1 MKKITKRILAVLL
14 ALTMTVCCGLT
25 ALAASSGQGGTPPEK
40 PSGDSSSQGDG
51 TPPDGTGGGGQA
63 PGGGQSSSVDSY
75 TAVKE
80 YTEDG
85 TYTDETIN
93 STGTDENAVLVS
105 DGTQVFSGANITR
118 TSDDSSGGDNSS
130 FYGVGAAVL
139 GKGGTTY
146 ITKSN
151 ITTDSAGGAGVF
163 AYSDG
168 KVYVAD
174 TTINTTQDTS
184 GGLHVAGGGTLY
196 AWNVTATTQ
205 GNSSAAIRSDRGGG
219 TMVVDGGTYT
229 SNGTGSPAVYV
240 TADVAI
246 HDATLVANNSEG
258 ICLEG
263 LNSLHLYNSDLTS
276 NMPENEQN
284 DCTWSVIVYQSMSG
298 DSEEGE
304 GTFQMDGG
312 SITSKNGGI
321 FYTTNT
327 ESDFVIRNVKITAA
341 DDCEFFLKCTG
352 NSNQRGWG
360 SSGSNGANCKFT
372 AIQQEMN
379 GDIIWDSISTL
390 DLFMT
395 DGSKLTG
402 AILDDESNAGNGG
415 DGYANVAIDQ
425 NSIWV
430 VTGNS
435 TVTNLYNSGKIVDA
449 KGKTVTIQG
458 KDGTVYVKGDSDYT
472 VTVTGT
478 YGEYADCT
486 TEAGTLTSWTE
497 YSVDRPSELGEAETT
512 AEEEEESKDFP
523 AWAKALIVG
532 LSAVVIV
539 AGTTAFVLNKK
550 KKDTAAS

>member
-1 MKKITKRILAVLL
+1 MKKTTKRILAVLL
-14 ALTMTVCCGLT
+14 ALAMTVCCGLT
-25 ALAASSGQGGTPPEK
+25 ALAASSGQSGTPPEK
-40 PSGDSSSQGDG
+40 PSGDSSSQGDSA
-51 TPPDGTGGGGQA
+51 PPDGAGDDGQA
-63 PGGGQSSSVDSY
+63 PGGGGQSSGVDSY

-85 TYTDETIN
+85 TYNNETIS

-105 DGTQVFSGANITR
+105 DGTQVFNGANITR
-118 TSDDSSGGDNSS
+118 SSEDSSGGDNSS

-146 ITKSN
+146 ITKST

-168 KVYVAD
+168 TVYVAD

-229 SNGTGSPAVYV
+229 SNGSGSPAVYV
-240 TADVAI
+240 TADIAI

-263 LNSLHLYNSDLTS
+263 LNSLHLYDSDLTS
-276 NMPENEQN
+276 NMPDNEQN

-360 SSGSNGANCKFT
+360 STGSNGADCKFT

-390 DLFMT
+390 NFFMT

-402 AILDDESNAGNGG
+402 AILDDESNAGDGG
-415 DGYANVAIDQ
+415 NGYANVAIDKT
-425 NSIWV
+425 SIWV

-449 KGKTVTIQG
+449 NGKTVTVQG
-458 KDGTVYVKGDSDYT
+458 EDGTVYVEGDSEYT

-512 AEEEEESKDFP
+512 TEEEDNDFP
-523 AWAKALIVG
+523 AWAKALIGG
-532 LSAVVIV
+532 LSAVVIIAGV
-539 AGTTAFVLNKK
+539 AAFVVNKK
-550 KKDTAAS
+550 KKEQSAS

>member
-25 ALAASSGQGGTPPEK
+25 VLAASAGQSGTPPEK

-51 TPPDGTGGGGQA
+51 TPPDGAGGGGQA
-63 PGGGQSSSVDSY
+63 PGGGGQSSGVDSY

-85 TYTDETIN
+85 TYTDATIS

-105 DGTQVFSGANITR
+105 DGTQVFSGVNITR
-118 TSDDSSGGDNSS
+118 SSEDSSGGDNSS

-360 SSGSNGANCKFT
+360 SSGSNGADCKFT

-390 DLFMT
+390 NFFMT

-458 KDGTVYVKGDSDYT
+458 KDGTVYVEGDSDYT

-512 AEEEEESKDFP
+512 TEEEDKDFP
-523 AWAKALIVG
+523 TWAKALICG
-532 LSAVVIV
+532 LSAVVIIAGV
-539 AGTTAFVLNKK
+539 AAFVLNKK
-550 KKDTAAS
+550 KKDSSAS